1 MQEEIQRLAPEI
13 IAYYE
18 KGVASLEMN
27 QWLMNPA
34 NFEVMRAMVAWRD
47 LDPKVTH
54 FGLVG
59 MTNVLANVFHTWGCG
74 DFLGLSDWFL
84 KLLFDEVDR
93 FSASD
98 ALLCACCRTYAR
110 IVRLGWHTSPEFGR
124 FFQNFRHF
132 FDGNLKQ
139 RCMGI
144 NLCNSIMKDMKEM
157 YNKLD
162 TEEMKVFKETTLFEC
177 LNFAVHAMNKVL
189 GGDVP
194 PGSPMDEMLK
204 VVEAAIQFVIGL
216 LDDVE
221 QAHDL
226 QKMWVKVCD
235 GWKGKFES
243 VLIATNMF
251 QTYERAD
258 QAFLQ
263 KLALDGLLR
272 LAAVQRTTHRNF
284 DGFIDTMVRGM
295 STIIERGLHFE
306 NANNIAA
313 FSNLLVKVKA
323 TITYEDACRLECFG
337 ALVDHVYNLCEKLFL
352 TPFLRDYP
360 GTLENLLWFWDLMV
374 QSLNRERIMGTR
386 DERYLAMLD
395 TVSQKY
401 VMMLM
406 DFFEKFH
413 ADAVTI
419 LFEDLTRIHPLIQ
432 FVTKVSKFQAD
443 VCYPKLHTM
452 FIQLLER
459 FLSEPRNQTVEGQM
473 CLLACALL
481 TPLLAPSSRLAD
493 QQNKAKLNFY
503 QAIRRFIEDT
513 GSFVDTHNGGPL
525 LTERVV
531 LCIIGQ
537 KKPPESLVNAWLYGN
552 ADGKPGGAADGK
564 AICRELLQLYFRR
577 ALLILRKFP
586 AERQLI
592 DTALDVLLSYIQEK
606 KMVHKDCSQAAIS
619 ELIDKIGNYED
630 AEQFRFLEVPTNRRC
645 RVKFNQM
652 MAQLI
657 DINKDRGQAS
667 FAQFWRFIDSQIGRL
682 QENIENRSDEIEALA
697 GGLMLDICGLFQGI
711 ERRYT
716 ELFSHFFPDAIE
728 LLQKAA
734 SNFPALQLPYLK
746 MLSDFVYNKQS
757 RIHFHNHSADGLK
770 MFLTAARSLIQYF
783 TSIPSSR
790 DGYAGVQ
797 ADPRAFRYAMKI
809 MDEILENNCSNIGV
823 LEVYNDPTLINL
835 FQAFLEVTKHLD
847 MMDLLQHPK
856 VKDTI
861 ILLLNRLYS
870 SFIKQILGIDW
881 RFLCVSL
888 SICETVRV
896 DQDQTRSIQKTFMII
911 KKITRFCVE
920 NLSGPIG
927 ADIKEATKELFN
939 HILLMLEQILFTYG
953 IVRFHSNSE
962 VTALQCPGAIDLM
975 EMVLR
980 MQPTAWNE
988 VKQRLRLF
996 MQHSRNDELR
1006 EDINKLLEISY

>member
-1 MQEEIQRLAPEI
+1 
-13 IAYYE
+13 
-18 KGVASLEMN
+18 
-27 QWLMNPA
+27 
-34 NFEVMRAMVAWRD
+34 
-47 LDPKVTH
+47 
-54 FGLVG
+54 
-59 MTNVLANVFHTWGCG
+59 
-74 DFLGLSDWFL
+74 
-84 KLLFDEVDR
+84 
-93 FSASD
+93 
-98 ALLCACCRTYAR
+98 
-110 IVRLGWHTSPEFGR
+110 
-124 FFQNFRHF
+124 
-132 FDGNLKQ
+132 
-139 RCMGI
+139 
-144 NLCNSIMKDMKEM
+144 MKEM

-189 GGDVP
+189 EGDVP
-194 PGSPMDEMLK
+194 PGSPVDEMLK

-226 QKMWVKVCD
+226 EKMSVKVCD

-251 QTYERAD
+251 QTYERAE
-258 QAFLQ
+258 QGFLQ

-272 LAAVQRTTHRNF
+272 LAAVQRTTHRHF
-284 DGFIDTMVRGM
+284 DAFIETMVRGM
-295 STIIERGLHFE
+295 SAIIEKGLHFA

-323 TITYEDACRLECFG
+323 RMTHDDASRLECFG
-337 ALVDHVYNLCEKLFL
+337 ALVGHVYSLCEKLFL

-360 GTLENLLWFWDLMV
+360 GTLENLLWFWDLMAR
-374 QSLNRERIMGTR
+374 SLNRDRIVGTP
-386 DERYLAMLD
+386 DERYVSMLD

-413 ADAVTI
+413 TDAVTI

-432 FVTKVSKFQAD
+432 FVTKISKFQAD
-443 VCYPKLHTM
+443 VCYPKLHAM

-459 FLSEPRNQTVEGQM
+459 FLSEPRNQIVEGQM
-473 CLLACALL
+473 CFLACALL
-481 TPLLAPSSRLAD
+481 TPLLAPSSRTAD
-493 QQNKAKLNFY
+493 EQNKAKLNFY
-503 QAIRRFIEDT
+503 QAIRRFIEET
-513 GSFVDTHNGGPL
+513 GSFVDAHNGGPL

-537 KKPPESLVNAWLYGN
+537 KKPPESLVNAWLFVDAN
-552 ADGKPGGAADGK
+552 GKAVGVAEGK
-564 AICRELLQLYFRR
+564 AIYTELLQLYFRR

-592 DTALDVLLSYIQEK
+592 DTAIDVLLSYIQEK
-606 KMVHKDCSQAAIS
+606 KTVHKDCSQVAIS
-619 ELIDKIGNYED
+619 ELIDKIGNFED
-630 AEQFRFLEVPTNRRC
+630 AEQFRFLEVPMNRRC

-657 DINKDRGQAS
+657 DINKVDS
-667 FAQFWRFIDSQIGRL
+667 FVQFWRFIDSQIRRL

-697 GGLMLDICGLFQGI
+697 GGLMLDIRGLFQGI

-716 ELFSHFFPDAIE
+716 GLFDHFFPDAIE

-734 SNFPALQLPYLK
+734 TNFPALQVPYLK
-746 MLSDFVYNKQS
+746 MLSEFVYNKQS
-757 RIHFHNHSADGLK
+757 RIHFHSHSADGLK

-797 ADPRAFRYAMKI
+797 ADPKALRYAMKI

-823 LEVYNDPTLINL
+823 LEVYNDPTLSNL

-870 SFIKQILGIDW
+870 SFMKQILGIDW

-888 SICETVRV
+888 RICETVRV

-927 ADIKEATKELFN
+927 ADIKEATKDLFN
-939 HILLMLEQILFTYG
+939 NILLMLEQILFTYG
-953 IVRFHSNSE
+953 IVRFHSNTE

-980 MQPTAWNE
+980 MQPTVWNE